1 MLKLTQEQFQI
12 YLPIYIMETIDDTTV
27 PDVMLDYIIPNTS
40 LHGFISS
47 EMIEV
52 WNRSLDWNA
61 KRKQIE
67 DHISWYSNTSKMN
80 ELEDWLQCW
89 VKFQWITDQEVEV
102 EFLDEDMEMLFINY
116 CINNFK
122 YNNGFNIQKDYALK
136 EYETDTDIVRELI
149 CID

>member
-40 LHGFISS
+40 LHRFISS

-52 WNRSLDWNA
+52 WNRSLDWNS